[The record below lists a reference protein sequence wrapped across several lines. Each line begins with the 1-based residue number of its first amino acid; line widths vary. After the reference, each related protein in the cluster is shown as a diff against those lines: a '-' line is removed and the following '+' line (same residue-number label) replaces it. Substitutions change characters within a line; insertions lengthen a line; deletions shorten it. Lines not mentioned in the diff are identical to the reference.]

1 MDLVERDELIERLWD
16 QVKGTR
22 ANGGRLVFLAG
33 AAGVGKTS
41 VVRALADRARNS
53 VEVLWG
59 ACDDLATPRAL
70 GPLHDMAL
78 SSPIVARL
86 LAAGHGRQDLFQGF
100 LEELARRSTVV
111 IVEDVH
117 WADEATLDFLRFLGR
132 RIDRSR
138 AVVAVTYRDHEVGP
152 RHPLRKVLGDLA
164 TGPGQL
170 RLDVSP
176 LSPDGV
182 ARLASGHPI
191 DPGHLHR
198 ITGGNPFYV
207 TEVLAAP
214 GWTVPPTVA
223 DAVLARAARLPAE
236 VQDLLDTISVEPG
249 PIEIELLES
258 LGHDPDHLREA
269 IRSGMLIERSA
280 SVAFRHE
287 LARQALL
294 ATIDTGRRRRIHSE
308 ILRCLEAR
316 AQVDPA
322 RLSHH
327 ANGAGD
333 DVAVLAWGK
342 RAGYE
347 ATATGAHREAA
358 EQFRRAVEA
367 ASRLRPGGG
376 IGDEAYA
383 DLLDIFAAE
392 LSAVDR
398 RIEALEV
405 REEHVAVL
413 GEGHDPAGLVRAR
426 TRLAYA
432 LWIAGR
438 GDESRAL
445 MSRARA
451 EAEAVSD
458 DAAAAFAY
466 ANAGYLA
473 MLARSGEEAL
483 DLTTRAIELA
493 EPLGLDDV
501 LVRALNAR
509 GSARIVSFEDL
520 GGISDLERSAALAE
534 GRWDV
539 SRADALENLGSGL
552 GEIRRY
558 GEARS
563 FLERTIA
570 FSRERD
576 LDSHVN
582 YSQAWLARVEFEQG
596 RWERAAEFAGKT
608 PDQGHISPVTPIVAL
623 TVLGRIRARRG
634 DPGGRA
640 PLQRAWELALET
652 GDLQRLWPVAAGR
665 AELAWLT
672 SSVDAS
678 LVQDVL
684 RTLEMAQALDV
695 KWATGELAL
704 WVRKLDV
711 GASMPGDAAE
721 PFRLHLAGDYRAA
734 ARAWSE
740 LGCPYEQAWA
750 LADSDEED
758 SLRAALDIFVELGAD
773 PMATRVRQ
781 RLRGMGAR
789 GVPAGPRETT
799 AAHPAGLTARQAEVL
814 GLLSEGLTDRAIAE
828 RLYISPKTV
837 GHHVSAILRKL
848 EVRNR
853 SEAIVWVGSH
863 ST

>member
-1 MDLVERDELIERLWD
+1 MDLVERDELIESLWD
-16 QVKGTR
+16 QAKWTHG
-22 ANGGRLVFLAG
+22 NGGRLVFLAG
-33 AAGVGKTS
+33 GAGVGKTS
-41 VVRALADRARNS
+41 VVRALADRARDS

-70 GPLHDMAL
+70 GPLHDMAM

-86 LAAGHGRQDLFQGF
+86 LADRRGRQDLFQGF
-100 LEELARRSTVV
+100 LEELGRRSTVV

-117 WADEATLDFLRFLGR
+117 WADEATLDLLRFLGR

-138 AVVAVTYRDHEVGP
+138 ALVAATYRSHEVGS
-152 RHPLRKVLGDLA
+152 RHPLRTVLGDLA
-164 TGPGQL
+164 TTRGQL
-170 RLDVSP
+170 RLDVLP

-182 ARLASGHPI
+182 ARLAAGHPI
-191 DPGHLHR
+191 DPVHLHQ

-223 DAVLARAARLPAE
+223 DAVLARAARLPPA

-249 PIEIELLES
+249 PTEIDLLEA
-258 LGHDPDHLREA
+258 LGHVSGHLREA
-269 IRSGMLIERSA
+269 ISSGMLIERSG
-280 SVAFRHE
+280 SVTFRHE
-287 LARQALL
+287 LARQAMLE
-294 ATIDTGRRRRIHSE
+294 TIDTGRRRRFHSR
-308 ILRCLEAR
+308 ILRLLEAR
-316 AQVDPA
+316 PQADPA

-327 ANGAGD
+327 ADGAGD
-333 DVAVLAWGK
+333 DEAVLAWGE
-342 RAGYE
+342 RAGKE
-347 ATATGAHREAA
+347 AAASGAHREAA
-358 EQFRRAVEA
+358 EQFRRAAAA
-367 ASRLRPGGG
+367 ASRLRPGGSVS
-376 IGDEAYA
+376 DLAYA
-383 DLLDIFAAE
+383 ALLDILASE

-398 RIEALEV
+398 RIEALEI
-405 REEHVAVL
+405 RQELVAVL
-413 GEGHDPAGLVRAR
+413 QGCDARAELVVAR

-438 GDESRAL
+438 GDDARAL
-445 MSRARA
+445 MNEVLTES
-451 EAEAVSD
+451 EAVGD
-458 DAAAAFAY
+458 DAAAALAY
-466 ANAGYLA
+466 AHAGYLA

-493 EPLGLDDV
+493 EPLGLDEV
-501 LVRALNAR
+501 LIRALNAR
-509 GSARIVSFEDL
+509 GSARIAPFEDL
-520 GGISDLERSAALAE
+520 GGISDLEKSTTLAQGRS
-534 GRWDV
+534 DV
-539 SRADALENLGSGL
+539 AYADALENLGSAL

-558 GEARS
+558 SEARDY
-563 FLERTIA
+563 LERTIA
-570 FSRERD
+570 FALDRD
-576 LDSHVN
+576 LDSRVN
-582 YSQAWLARVEFEQG
+582 YCRAWLARVEFEQG
-596 RWERAAEFAGKT
+596 QWQRAAELARSV
-608 PDQGHISPVTPIVAL
+608 PDHGHISPVSPIVAL

-634 DPGGRA
+634 DPAGQA

-672 SSVDAS
+672 GSVDAS

-684 RTLEMAQALDV
+684 RTLDMARERGV
-695 KWATGELAL
+695 RWATGELAL
-704 WVRKLDV
+704 WARKLEV
-711 GASMPGDAAE
+711 GTTTPDGTAD
-721 PFRLHLAGDYRAA
+721 PFRFHLAGDYRAA
-734 ARAWSE
+734 AQAWSE

-750 LADSDEED
+750 MADSGEED
-758 SLRAALDIFVELGAD
+758 SLRAALDIFVELGAA

-781 RLRGMGAR
+781 KLRGMGVT
-789 GVPAGPRETT
+789 GVPIGPREAT

-814 GLLSEGLTDRAIAE
+814 GLLSEGLTDREIAE

-853 SEAIVWVGSH
+853 TEAIVWVGEH